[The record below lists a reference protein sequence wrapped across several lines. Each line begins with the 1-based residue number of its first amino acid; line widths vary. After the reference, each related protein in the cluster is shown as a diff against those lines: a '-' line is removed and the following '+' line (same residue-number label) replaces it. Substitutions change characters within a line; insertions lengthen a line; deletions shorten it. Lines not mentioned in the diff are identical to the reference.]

1 MNRRKFLTSSTAS
14 IALPA
19 LESFGAAMVAAPPV
33 RLLYLGFL
41 WGVSRNEWFPS
52 QDGTNFQLPKS
63 LEPLEA
69 HRKDL
74 TIIRNISPVHHSHH
88 PHDTVG
94 KLLTCMDHRQPKG
107 APQDLISVD
116 QVAAAHLGKDTR
128 YSSLAITSR
137 NGGGGSG
144 LSLSWDQFGKP
155 LPGYADPVEIY
166 NELFGQGKMSL
177 AEREWRL
184 NQDQSV
190 LDSLHRQAKALEKQV
205 SSTDRDKLDEYFTSI
220 RQLEGKL
227 KKSEEWLNRPK
238 PKAPLTPPG
247 AHLTGSARIKATYD
261 LIAAALQTDLTRVIS
276 YRQPLNGLLKEL
288 GLPNAHP
295 VNHQSDD
302 ALKEACIEK
311 DRAQSQLFAGLIDK
325 LKSIREIDGSSLF
338 DNIMLTYASGVRSA
352 HNNKNLPVIVTGGA
366 GGQLKPTG
374 CIDVADR
381 DARLS
386 NLWLTSLQ
394 VAGVPSKKFA
404 HSNGTIDAIRK

>member
-1 MNRRKFLTSSTAS
+1 
-14 IALPA
+14 
-19 LESFGAAMVAAPPV
+19 
-33 RLLYLGFL
+33 
-41 WGVSRNEWFPS
+41 
-52 QDGTNFQLPKS
+52 
-63 LEPLEA
+63 
-69 HRKDL
+69 
-74 TIIRNISPVHHSHH
+74 
-88 PHDTVG
+88 
-94 KLLTCMDHRQPKG
+94 MDHRQPKG